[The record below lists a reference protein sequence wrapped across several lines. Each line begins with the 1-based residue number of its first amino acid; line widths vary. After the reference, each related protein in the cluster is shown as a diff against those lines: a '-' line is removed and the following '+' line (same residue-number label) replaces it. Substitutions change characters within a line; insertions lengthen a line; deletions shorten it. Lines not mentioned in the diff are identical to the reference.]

1 MCTDSENKTCDNKA
15 IFSFS
20 DGQCVV
26 QSMSRSQNETLP
38 YGNFDYQQI
47 HKYLVYTTSGPKRIL
62 IEDEN
67 QRFQIQPGDVFG
79 VRFAP
84 SGPTGALKTSSS
96 GSSLF
101 YPSAVVNKTVAGI
114 LRGNYHPFTVDS
126 PQNLSIVLAIALV
139 VSTVSESRVERV
151 YEEVGHKTITLSVGN
166 TVIRENVEKSI
177 CLQEM
182 VTELQLNIPEVFPS
196 AEIVNVTGSIT
207 QGTDVNFIWDFGDNS
222 NDTTKLPWVTKIFDS
237 TGERTLGVL
246 AGNKIGVAALWCQAF
261 IEERIAGLKFKNDS
275 FQAIENG
282 TTASI
287 GWTLFN
293 GSHVEFN
300 VTITLP
306 DGSIRETTNLTDVKV
321 PGATFF
327 GLYKSN
333 FTIVGWYSVVIT
345 ATNRV
350 NNETIAGNLSVQYA
364 IHGVIVKHPLIL
376 KTNETFNFTVLPH
389 LGDEMARYTLHTMDG
404 KTTNTTDTV
413 IPYTY
418 TTAGRYKVV
427 LIASNDVS
435 SMLVNC
441 TEIIVQDVVEGLK
454 YTSVNHS
461 VAVNAPAEIHWRLT
475 QGSKLL
481 LSIDYGDGSQKIVN
495 RSLSV
500 GDIFVAVSTH
510 NYTEPGE
517 YLVVINASNL
527 VDSKTINTTV
537 YVETPAEGP
546 GLAIWRASFPKAQEK
561 LCNKELYIAAN
572 DSVTLN
578 VTISNGTNLNVA
590 INFGDNSSDESFY
603 FPREFPTSGWSTNRS
618 YSIAGKY
625 NITVTFFNRNPSN
638 VSYTCLLI
646 VQYRVEDV
654 MVTSDSPKASSDAAV
669 TLNVSFPGPGFNPS
683 GPLNY
688 YWRYGDNNYS
698 LTNNSMTVYNYPN
711 KCGVYFATVNVS
723 NEISYG
729 IGFVEVIIQD
739 AIQGLEIITKHTKY
753 ENQSCS
759 DFTLRNDTYPVE
771 YDVSFKAFITNGT
784 NVTFTWNLD
793 NDGGKPYTNKTFL
806 HKFSTCGEH
815 TKCEHTIRLKAQN
828 KVSEM
833 TRNFTITLME
843 SIRGVNLADDG
854 PTVQKKPVNF
864 TLTVGQM
871 GHNPCFLLNVD
882 GAKNYP
888 AKYEKNKCW
897 NPEDC
902 TGNNCTQHF
911 PLTYENAGSYTFKFR
926 ANNSVSCID
935 LKPTTVLVGRGHC
948 EIPKISFP
956 GFESGQTKTFKR
968 SEKITIEP
976 DNEINCFND
985 TTEFRW
991 KITKRCGSDKK
1002 DSKPEEF
1009 TTPLAK
1015 LEYRAGY
1022 FNICA
1027 KTEFQFSIN
1036 MTWAEGFYNE
1046 EIISIEI
1053 IPTPLVARIL
1063 GGSKRTVGNDDI
1075 VQIDASKSVDPDEP
1089 GSNFEFAWFCNFSDG
1104 KLPKNISSIELKN
1117 PLSNGS
1123 CFGYATGQ
1131 LTDFNKTKIIMLNTS
1146 LAIPNSTYTIRFI
1159 MAKSGR
1165 ESVFKDQNITLV
1177 PGDPP
1182 DMSSE

>member
-1 MCTDSENKTCDNKA
+1 M
-15 IFSFS
+15 
-20 DGQCVV
+20 
-26 QSMSRSQNETLP
+26 QSMSRCKNETLP
-38 YGNFDYQQI
+38 YGNFNYQQI

-67 QRFQIQPGDVFG
+67 QRFQLQPGDVFG
-79 VRFAP
+79 VRFP
-84 SGPTGALKTSSS
+84 SSGPTGALKTSSS

-101 YPSAVVNKTVAGI
+101 YSSAVINKTGAGI
-114 LRGNYHPFTVDS
+114 LLGNYHPFTEDS
-126 PQNLSIVLAIALV
+126 PQNRSIFPAIALV
-139 VSTVSESRVERV
+139 VSTISESRVERV
-151 YEEVGHKTITLSVGN
+151 YEEIGNKTIALSVGN
-166 TVIRENVEKSI
+166 SVTRENVTKST
-177 CLQEM
+177 CLLEV

-196 AEIVNVTGSIT
+196 AESVNLTGSIT
-207 QGTDVNFIWDFGDNS
+207 KGTNVTFIWDFGDNS
-222 NDTTKLPWVTKIFDS
+222 NDTTKLPWVTKIFDN

-246 AGNKIGVAALWCQAF
+246 AGNKIGVAALWCQVV
-261 IEERIAGLKFKNDS
+261 IQERIAGLKFKNDS
-275 FQAIENG
+275 LKAIENG

-306 DGSIRETTNLTDVKV
+306 DGSVETRNLTDVKV
-321 PGATFF
+321 PGARFF

-364 IHGVIVKHPLIL
+364 IHGVVVEHPLIL

-404 KTTNTTDTV
+404 KTTNSTDKV

-441 TEIIVQDVVEGLK
+441 TEIIVQDVIEGLK

-475 QGSKLL
+475 QGSELL
-481 LSIDYGDGSQKIVN
+481 VSIDYGDGSPKIVN

-500 GDIFVAVSTH
+500 GDIFVAISTH
-510 NYTEPGE
+510 NYTEPRE
-517 YLVVINASNL
+517 YDVVINASNL
-527 VDSKTINTTV
+527 VDRKTINTTV

-546 GLAIWRASFPKAQEK
+546 GLSIWRTIYSKAQEK
-561 LCNKELYIAAN
+561 LCKKELYIEAN

-590 INFGDNSSDESFY
+590 INFGDNSSDEFKY
-603 FPREFPTSGWSTNRS
+603 FHREFPTSGWSTNHS

-646 VQYRVEDV
+646 VQYPVERV
-654 MVTSDSPKASSDAAV
+654 MVTSDSPKNSSDAAV
-669 TLNVSFPGPGFNPS
+669 TLNVSFPGPEFKPS

-698 LTNNSMTVYNYPN
+698 LTDNSTTVYKYPN
-711 KCGVYFATVNVS
+711 KCGVYIVTVNVS
-723 NEISYG
+723 NEISYRVG
-729 IGFVEVIIQD
+729 SVEVIIQD
-739 AIQGLEIITKHTKY
+739 SIQGLEIITKHTEY

-759 DFTLRNDTYPVE
+759 DFTLRKDTYPVE
-771 YDVSFKAFITNGT
+771 YDVSFKAFITSGT
-784 NVTFTWNLD
+784 NVTFTWNFE
-793 NDGGKPYTNKTFL
+793 NDGDKSYPNKTFL
-806 HKFSTCGEH
+806 HKFSTCGKH
-815 TKCEHTIRLKAQN
+815 TKCERTIRLKAQN

-833 TRNFTITLME
+833 TSNVRITLME
-843 SIRGVNLADDG
+843 SIRGVNLTDDG

-871 GHNPCFLLNVD
+871 GDNPCFLLNAH
-882 GAKNYP
+882 GANYP
-888 AKYEKNKCW
+888 EQYEENKCGSLT
-897 NPEDC
+897 DC
-902 TGNNCTQHF
+902 TGNNCIQHF
-911 PLTYENAGSYTFKFR
+911 HVTYENARSYTVNFR

-935 LKPTTVLVGRGHC
+935 LERTVLVGRGYC
-948 EIPKISFP
+948 EIPKIRVP
-956 GFESGQTKTFKR
+956 GFESGKTKTFTR
-968 SEKITIEP
+968 SEKITIET
-976 DNEINCFND
+976 DNEIKCFND

-991 KITKRCGSDKK
+991 KITKRCGTDEK
-1002 DSKPEEF
+1002 DPMPTEF

-1015 LEYRAGY
+1015 LDFPAGN
-1022 FNICA
+1022 FSICA
-1027 KTEFQFSIN
+1027 KIEFQFSIN

-1046 EIISIEI
+1046 EIFSIEI
-1053 IPTPLVARIL
+1053 IPTPLVASIL
-1063 GGSKRTVGNDDI
+1063 GGSKRTVGSDVI

-1089 GSNFEFAWFCNFSDG
+1089 GSNFEFAWFCSFNGS
-1104 KLPKNISSIELKN
+1104 KLPKNISSIATKN

-1123 CFGYATGQ
+1123 CFGYAPGQ
-1131 LTDFNKTKIIMLNTS
+1131 LTDFNETKIIKLNTS
-1146 LAIPNSTYTIRFI
+1146 MAIPNSTYTIRFI

-1165 ESVFKDQNITLV
+1165 QSQFKDQHITLV

-1182 DMSSE
+1182 DMSIE